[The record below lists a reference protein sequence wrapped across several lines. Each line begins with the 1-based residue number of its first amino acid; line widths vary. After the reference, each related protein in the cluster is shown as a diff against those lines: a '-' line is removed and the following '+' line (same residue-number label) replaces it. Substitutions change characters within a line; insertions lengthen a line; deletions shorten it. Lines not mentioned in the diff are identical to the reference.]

1 MVEVKSAKAFA
12 LGAVLAALLVACG
25 QASPTPVPTAT
36 PTPVPTATA
45 TVPPTMAPTPS
56 PTASPSPT
64 ALPLPTG
71 WQVFSSA
78 KYGGWTL
85 GLPSYFLQADPLTN
99 WNQATIDKYGIRG
112 FFLDQRP
119 ADRDLRTPT
128 VIVLKIPGEVGT
140 TFPSAA
146 AFRAWVDKDIATNP
160 FPGQSVK
167 AENAFDYAGGYGIWA
182 IVAEPATASNG
193 MPDTTYHFWSFY
205 AVPGS
210 VWEVSGTAVGTVA
223 WNNVQSDFKAMVGF
237 FTITGQS

>member
-1 MVEVKSAKAFA
+1 
-12 LGAVLAALLVACG
+12 
-25 QASPTPVPTAT
+25 
-36 PTPVPTATA
+36 
-45 TVPPTMAPTPS
+45 
-56 PTASPSPT
+56 
-64 ALPLPTG
+64 
-71 WQVFSSA
+71 
-78 KYGGWTL
+78 
-85 GLPSYFLQADPLTN
+85 
-99 WNQATIDKYGIRG
+99 
-112 FFLDQRP
+112 
-119 ADRDLRTPT
+119 